1 MPGSGHAAPAGEIL
15 LHGLVDDA
23 GLLPPAPL
31 SLFQALQ
38 RNRTDRILA
47 HPLLSR
53 RLLCPSGLLPDLAR
67 RARRGAA
74 AEAALDGA
82 VQGEVDRELEAEPEM
97 VPGFGHGPGA
107 GSETGHGSPPP
118 PRGRPEAPE
127 APLDVGVV
135 LGTDGGAVPA
145 DVTGFPGVRVVH
157 VEAWALPEEVRRAAL
172 LARVGGAFRLRT
184 VYFEMPRGSRRV
196 ESVAALSGARP
207 LGVRIRC
214 HGTRACP
221 PPGVTELADTIGECV
236 FWDVP
241 FRVAAGQHRAVSAP
255 AVGGLPA
262 RHGYLNVLLAT
273 AAAVEGAGAGEVRE
287 VLRTT
292 DEELIAARFAAVG
305 WRTALRT
312 RRVFTGVGARSTGEP
327 PRDVERLGL
336 LGTVGE
342 GVA

>member
-1 MPGSGHAAPAGEIL
+1 MIL

-31 SLFQALQ
+31 PLFQALQ

-67 RARRGAA
+67 RAGRGDGAA
-74 AEAALDGA
+74 VEAALDGA
-82 VQGEVDRELEAEPEM
+82 VQGEVDRELQ
-97 VPGFGHGPGA
+97 VDHGPQADREPQA
-107 GSETGHGSPPP
+107 GPGRGPGDGPPGPDHGRAVP
-118 PRGRPEAPE
+118 PRT
-127 APLDVGVV
+127 PLDVGVV
-135 LGTDGGAVPA
+135 LDDGGGAVPA
-145 DVTGFPGVRVVH
+145 DVTGLPGVRVVH
-157 VEAWALPEEVRRAAL
+157 VETWALPEEVRRAAL
-172 LARVGGAFRLRT
+172 LARVGGSFRLRT

-207 LGVRIRC
+207 LGMRIRC
-214 HGTRACP
+214 HGTRSCP
-221 PPGVTELADTIGECV
+221 PPGVTELADTIAECV

-312 RRVFTGVGARSTGEP
+312 RRVFTGMGARSTGEP

>member
-1 MPGSGHAAPAGEIL
+1 MRGGGYTAPPGAIL

-38 RNRTDRILA
+38 RNRTDRIMA

-53 RLLCPSGLLPDLAR
+53 RLLCPSGLLPELAR
-67 RARRGAA
+67 RTCRGDGAS

-82 VQGEVDRELEAEPEM
+82 VQGEVDRELEAEP
-97 VPGFGHGPGA
+97 VPATGPG
-107 GSETGHGSPPP
+107 TGPDRGRPGPPP
-118 PRGRPEAPE
+118 PGRPETPM
-127 APLDVGVV
+127 DVGVV
-135 LGTDGGAVPA
+135 LDGDGGAVPV
-145 DVTGFPGVRVVH
+145 DVAGFPGVRVVH
-157 VEAWALPEEVRRAAL
+157 VETWALPEEVRRAAL
-172 LARVGGAFRLRT
+172 LARVGGSFRLRT

-287 VLRTT
+287 VLRTN

-305 WRTALRT
+305 WRTAVRT
-312 RRVFTGVGARSTGEP
+312 RRVFTGMGARSTGEP

-336 LGTVGE
+336 MGTVGE